1 MSHELTQKQKERR
14 MSLIQS
20 LFVAVMVGGPVGFG
34 SLLIAE
40 ASGSRSAS
48 GGAGAGI
55 IAGAV
60 MLCLYARR
68 PPRVTPAPPRPKS
81 RVSAS
86 DYVAVDPKDA
96 AGKDWSW
103 WLIVIALSIGWALLQ
118 VLRFFVP
125 LSIIAIIWALHPS
138 AGGWMVLFAAGL
150 SIAVMALVEFGVE
163 FPLCRLWGLPF
174 PATTR
179 PREEYCSVPQDQSRQ
194 V

>member
-1 MSHELTQKQKERR
+1 

-20 LFVAVMVGGPVGFG
+20 LFVAVTVGGPVGFG
-34 SLLIAE
+34 NLLIAE
-40 ASGSRSAS
+40 TSASRSAYV
-48 GGAGAGI
+48 GAGAGI

-68 PPRVTPAPPRPKS
+68 PPRVTPAPPKPKS

-86 DYVAVDPKDA
+86 DYVAADPKDA

-138 AGGWMVLFAAGL
+138 VGGWMVLSAAGL
-150 SIAVMALVEFGVE
+150 SIAAMALVEFGVE
-163 FPLCRLWGLPF
+163 LPLCRLWGLPF
-174 PATTR
+174 PAPTR
-179 PREEYCSVPQDQSRQ
+179 PREDHCPVPQDQSRQ